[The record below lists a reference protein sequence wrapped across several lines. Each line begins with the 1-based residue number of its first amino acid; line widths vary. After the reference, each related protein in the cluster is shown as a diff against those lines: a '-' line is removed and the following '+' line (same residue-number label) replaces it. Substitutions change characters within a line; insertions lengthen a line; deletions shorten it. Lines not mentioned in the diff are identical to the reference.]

1 MNAVTHDNR
10 RQRQKEKVRAGE
22 EEKRVPDQAQVN
34 VSMGNWMKGE
44 ERNQGGVDSQ
54 ERVR

>member
-10 RQRQKEKVRAGE
+10 RQRQREKVRAGE

-34 VSMGNWMKGE
+34 VSMGNWMKEE